1 MRELK
6 QAVIL
11 AGGRGKRLIPI
22 TDKLPK
28 PMAPVNG
35 KPFLD
40 YLLDTLIKEGIKEI
54 ILLTGYKANII
65 EERYKN
71 YNDIVFKYSR
81 GKVEDRTGRRLLNSF
96 HLLDDNFLLLYGD
109 NYWPLELNKMT
120 NFFIKK
126 KCKISTTVF
135 SNINGTGEY
144 GYENNVVVDKDGFV
158 IKYDKQ
164 RKSKMANGVDIG
176 YFIISKE
183 ALNPNIQGNLSFEE
197 DMLPY
202 FLNNKNL
209 AAYSTDNQ
217 YYYITNERTLS
228 CFAKKAK
235 QKVYNL
241 LPSKYIN
248 INNK

>member
-81 GKVEDRTGRRLLNSF
+81 GKVKDRTGRRLLNSF
-96 HLLDDNFLLLYGD
+96 HLLDNNFLLLYGD
-109 NYWPLELNKMT
+109 NYWPLELERMV

-135 SNINGTGEY
+135 SNINGTSEY
-144 GYENNVVVDKDGFV
+144 GYENNVVVDKDSMV
-158 IKYDKQ
+158 VKYDKE
-164 RKSKMANGVDIG
+164 RKSKKTNGVDIG
-176 YFIISKE
+176 FFIVNKQSI
-183 ALNPNIQGNLSFEE
+183 NPNLQGNLSFEE
-197 DMLPY
+197 DILPIMIHKRG
-202 FLNNKNL
+202 LG
-209 AAYSTDNQ
+209 AYITHKQ
-217 YYYITNERTLS
+217 YYFITSQRTL
-228 CFAKKAK
+228 
-235 QKVYNL
+235 YNFEI
-241 LPSKYIN
+241 SANYIFG
-248 INNK
+248 